1 MGGGR
6 GRGRK
11 KNVCT
16 FRRSQFTSKKSSRR
30 SCLLPPHQNGMPPTV
45 ALNIEPFIPT
55 SRYMESSRA
64 PPGAAVADRGF
75 CKVPSRNE
83 QVRLKDLKSAQ
94 DMNREIGI
102 VLQHVGAQDRYQ
114 VKLTSQEQK
123 GTLTMPISL
132 FIS

>member
-1 MGGGR
+1 
-6 GRGRK
+6 
-11 KNVCT
+11 
-16 FRRSQFTSKKSSRR
+16 
-30 SCLLPPHQNGMPPTV
+30 MPPTV

-102 VLQHVGAQDRYQ
+102 VNVPFCSCE
-114 VKLTSQEQK
+114 VNLT
-123 GTLTMPISL
+123 
-132 FIS
+132 